1 MKTFFKRLLKINVFR
16 LATLITIICIILYFL
31 KPSFL
36 ELMELKVFDLRFIS
50 RGNKKPGNEVVIA
63 TIDEKSL
70 DELGRWPWPRTIIA
84 RLVDKLHSCQVKT
97 IGFDIVFPEPDEC
110 WDCVCTLTTK

>member
-1 MKTFFKRLLKINVFR
+1 MKIWLKRFFRINAFR
-16 LATLITIICIILYFL
+16 LATLITIICIVLYFL

-50 RGNKKPGNEVVIA
+50 RGDKKPGSEVVIA

-70 DELGRWPWPRTIIA
+70 DELGRWPWP
-84 RLVDKLHSCQVKT
+84 
-97 IGFDIVFPEPDEC
+97 
-110 WDCVCTLTTK
+110 